1 MAAVAPS
8 TSILAVGQ
16 GAPSRKH
23 SASSSQ
29 PSTTERMTARKLFGR
44 PRKAV
49 PSTSELSSD
58 VDSNGHTNGGYASS
72 PFHSN
77 YASTNAPS
85 HQDDADDKIFSSRDT
100 NLSTSALSSVST
112 ASRTSRFF
120 RRFGRQKPPPVP
132 SLPPALVLDLDA
144 GTAVPRSSHAAAV
157 GTASA
162 GRSNH
167 IMTGSSQPPTAAAAI
182 IAQSNAAYAVA
193 ETIPK
198 PKGIQRKKMLE
209 AITNARI
216 NVGQARDLV
225 RMCGLQ
231 IRERGLDTSGLF
243 RPFRIA
249 ESSDHVYHMIQLFLL
264 SIDIS
269 TYIAVFPILPENAL
283 DRFGRNNTST
293 SHGNANANGDRGQDA
308 KTKVAHEE
316 LDKELR
322 YAAPHD
328 IVSVMKWGLRHMRLR
343 TTDFNSKD
351 ADEWYDVFVAAERES
366 DYHARAIADLLHPK
380 LPQATAELLSEV
392 LDLMASVAAHSSSNH
407 MPASALCKVLGFWLF
422 GRIGVAHP
430 PPTVD
435 ELIEAVNKASAMAEH
450 LLLAHIRSQAAVTFS
465 MPLRLTELVQRYP
478 YIKPGA
484 ETPSLPPAFAS
495 RTVPTLRIDLRSEN
509 LVVSQAKPRSP
520 SSTLA
525 DALDAS
531 ASHSITGGHGE
542 MWAAVMM
549 QLDHLGSSDGATS
562 KGHELLIDEH
572 VRILRQVDQEL
583 FGANEESDATQQQ
596 QQQQQNGTSS
606 FTSASS
612 SAEVK
617 ANRRR
622 SQSLSDLR
630 SNFVVPNTA
639 RHPLAPLPE
648 SNSNGTNTP
657 RGTPRRKPVPLLD
670 AALLAEAE
678 ALEVVTDAA
687 PVQPQSQL
695 HSQPQPQPQPQKHQ
709 DLFSGGL
716 EPSAS
721 WRSFSE
727 EGFGGMSTAS
737 SDLSLSEFDLKPVQ
751 TLPSRRSNRS
761 LYRVRSSTSNSSRRR
776 TTPLSAAPTTS
787 SVDGPAK
794 PTHTV
799 TAATFPTIDPS
810 LAILWQDTLLDA
822 SPCARLPPLLL
833 VQLNSRTAS
842 AINVDSQQGEMEM
855 IPRYPSDT
863 PWLLVVETIIPPR
876 PPTPPMPQGG
886 RGGEDAERTSL
897 FAPSMKS
904 VRMRLR
910 RVSTVI
916 GNGVGMR
923 RKVSAGDQGGNVE
936 R

>member
-8 TSILAVGQ
+8 TSILTVGQ
-16 GAPSRKH
+16 AAPSRKH

-29 PSTTERMTARKLFGR
+29 PSTTERMTSRKLFGR
-44 PRKAV
+44 SRKPA
-49 PSTSELSSD
+49 PSSSSELNSS
-58 VDSNGHTNGGYASS
+58 VDSNGLSS
-72 PFHSN
+72 PYHSN
-77 YASTNAPS
+77 YASTNGRS
-85 HQDDADDKIFSSRDT
+85 GDDDADDKVFSSRNT

-144 GTAVPRSSHAAAV
+144 GTAVPRSSDAAAV
-157 GTASA
+157 GAASA
-162 GRSNH
+162 GRGTYTMTSSN
-167 IMTGSSQPPTAAAAI
+167 QPPTAAAAI
-182 IAQSNAAYAVA
+182 IAESNAAYAVA
-193 ETIPK
+193 QTIPK
-198 PKGIQRKKMLE
+198 PKGLQRKKMLE
-209 AITNARI
+209 AMANARI
-216 NVGQARDLV
+216 NVSQARDLV

-249 ESSDHVYHMIQLFLL
+249 ESPDHVYHMIQLFLL

-293 SHGNANANGDRGQDA
+293 SHGNGNSSQDA
-308 KTKVAHEE
+308 KSKVAHEE

-328 IVSVMKWGLRHMRLR
+328 VVSVMKWGLRHMRIR

-351 ADEWYDVFVAAERES
+351 ADEWYDVFVAAERDS
-366 DYHARAIADLLHPK
+366 GYHARAIADLLHPK
-380 LPQATAELLSEV
+380 LPHATAELLSEV

-407 MPASALCKVLGFWLF
+407 MPASTLCKVLGFWLF
-422 GRIGVAHP
+422 GKIGVAHP
-430 PPTVD
+430 PPTID

-450 LLLAHIRSQAAVTFS
+450 LLLAHIRSQTAVTFS

-478 YIKPGA
+478 HIKPGA

-495 RTVPTLRIDLRSEN
+495 RTVPTLRIDLRSDN
-509 LVVSQAKPRSP
+509 LIVSQAKPRSP

-531 ASHSITGGHGE
+531 ASDSITGGHGE

-549 QLDHLGSSDGATS
+549 QLDHLASSDGANS

-583 FGANEESDATQQQ
+583 FGANQESNATPQQH
-596 QQQQQNGTSS
+596 QQQNGASS
-606 FTSASS
+606 LNSASS

-630 SNFVVPNTA
+630 SNFALPNTG

-678 ALEVVTDAA
+678 ALEVVTDAPA
-687 PVQPQSQL
+687 V
-695 HSQPQPQPQPQKHQ
+695 QPQPQPQPQPQVHQ

-776 TTPLSAAPTTS
+776 TAPFRAASTSATDA
-787 SVDGPAK
+787 PAK

-799 TAATFPTIDPS
+799 TAATFPLIDAS
-810 LAILWQDTLLDA
+810 LALLWQDTLLDA
-822 SPCARLPPLLL
+822 SPCARLPPLLM
-833 VQLNSRTAS
+833 VQLNPGTAS
-842 AINVDSQQGEMEM
+842 GLKVDSQQGGEMEK
-855 IPRYPSDT
+855 IPHYPSDT

-876 PPTPPMPQGG
+876 PATPPMPQAAKGG
-886 RGGEDAERTSL
+886 QDAERTSL
-897 FAPSMKS
+897 FAPSIKS

-923 RKVSAGDQGGNVE
+923 RKVSVGDENGGVE